1 MNDLDEL
8 VEAFRLIAKAIGIT
22 LEKARELADLAS
34 IPEIPETPKEKRNPL
49 EGLRSAQP
57 VRCPQNHRERW
68 HTAATG
74 E

>member
-8 VEAFRLIAKAIGIT
+8 VEAFRLIAKSIGIT
-22 LEKARELADLAS
+22 LEKTHELADLAS
-34 IPEIPETPKEKRNPL
+34 ISEIPETPQEKRNPL
-49 EGLRSAQP
+49 EGLRLAQP

-68 HTAATG
+68 HTSATG